1 MLEWDSKWK
10 STAISIY
17 QKQCS
22 LQEIDESNLSWRREI
37 PPPSNIGR
45 DSRHVPDY
53 LNTLRPLISK
63 CIWCVHH
70 GDIHIIYAQVML
82 SVIQAAFTD
91 AAKDTDI
98 FHPLLNIFPHPQ

>member
-45 DSRHVPDY
+45 DSRHVPDH

-70 GDIHIIYAQVML
+70 GDIYIIYAQVML